1 MNLLDAAY
9 NVVHDYPG
17 GSQSL
22 APRLGKSATT
32 LSHEVTATGT
42 AKLGLLDA
50 AKITEL
56 TGDVRLL
63 AAFAANAGQM
73 LVPLP
78 KIQADASDDCML
90 RLADTAREFGD
101 LCREVASDMA
111 DGVISSND
119 LSRIDTECGQLIASV
134 HALREALGVRHLA
147 DKAALMRRVIG

>member
-90 RLADTAREFGD
+90 LLADMAREFGE
-101 LCREVASDMA
+101 LCTEVASDMA

-134 HALREALGVRHLA
+134 HALREALGARHQA
-147 DKAALMRRVIG
+147 DKAALMRRVVG

>member
-56 TGDVRLL
+56 TGDMRLL
-63 AAFAANAGQM
+63 AAFAANVGQM

-78 KIQADASDDCML
+78 KIPADASDDCML

-101 LCREVASDMA
+101 LCREVAGDMA

-119 LSRIDTECGQLIASV
+119 LQRIDTECGQLIASV
-134 HALREALGVRHLA
+134 HALREALGARHQA
-147 DKAALMRRVIG
+147 DKAALMRRAVD

>member
-22 APRLGKSATT
+22 APRMGKSATT

-50 AKITEL
+50 AKITQL
-56 TGDVRLL
+56 TGDLRVL

-78 KIQADASDDCML
+78 TGPTTDADDCMV

-101 LCREVASDMA
+101 LCREVAGDLA
-111 DGVISSND
+111 DGSISDNE
-119 LSRIDTECGQLIASV
+119 LERIDTECGQLIASV
-134 HALREALGVRHLA
+134 HALRVALGTRHQA
-147 DKAALMRRVIG
+147 DKSAMLMRRAA